1 MHIQIVLFDGFDV
14 LDVIAPYEAFTA
26 AAACCD
32 QEVTVELVSAEGA
45 RLVRSGVNQLPL
57 PASAGLDPTRG
68 GLILV
73 PGAAGAVDD
82 GPDSIPHKLQQ
93 AANTE
98 LGPLLK
104 EAVGKPDLLLATVC
118 GGSIILAMARLLSGR
133 HAVTHHLGME
143 LVKAV
148 DAIPVHARV
157 VDDGDVVSGGGVT
170 SGLDVALYLVEREL
184 GPRIA
189 LSVEQLF
196 DYERR
201 GTVWKNSGSAPSEA
215 PQQADDELPALPK
228 TDTRPKIEGE
238 WETTIAT
245 PIGKLDVL
253 FSFTHK
259 EGRLTGTATQGEETV
274 PLERLTFA
282 GNEGTWFMNVTKPM
296 RLSLKFRVV
305 IDNDQLSGEAKA
317 GLLPASRLTGRRIS

>member
-14 LDVIAPYEAFTA
+14 LDVIAPYEVFTA

-57 PASAGLDPTRG
+57 QANAGLDPTRD

-104 EAVGKPDLLLATVC
+104 EAAGKPDLLLATVC
-118 GGSIILAMARLLSGR
+118 GGSLILAMAGLVAGR

-143 LVKAV
+143 LLKAM

-157 VDDGDVVSGGGVT
+157 VDDGDLVSGGGVT
-170 SGLDVALYLVEREL
+170 SGLDVGLYLVEREL

-189 LSVEQLF
+189 HAVEQLF
-196 DYERR
+196 AYERR
-201 GTVWKNSGSAPSEA
+201 GTVWSNSGSTPLETE
-215 PQQADDELPALPK
+215 PQAEDEFPALPK
-228 TDTRPKIEGE
+228 ADASPTIEGD
-238 WETTIAT
+238 WEATIAT
-245 PIGKLDVL
+245 PIGKQHVL
-253 FSFTHK
+253 FSFTNK
-259 EGRLTGTATQGEETV
+259 DGRLTGTATQGEETV
-274 PLERLTFA
+274 RLEQLTFK
-282 GNEGTWFMNVTKPM
+282 GNEGTWSMNVTKPM

-305 IDNDQLSGEAKA
+305 IDNNHLHGEAKA
-317 GLLPASRLTGRRIS
+317 GLLPASRLTGRRTS